1 MIILDCETYKNYFLV
16 SMLDTDS
23 GKIRDFELFDGQDF
37 DSKTVSAILKKHTTL
52 GFNSSNYDMPLII
65 AALSGHNN
73 ADIKQIS
80 DEIINGGSWVTRG
93 EEGLITFFVETPK
106 WEIHQRRKMIKEYYH
121 FDHIDI
127 MPLPIGQASLKIYGG
142 RLHAPKMQELPI
154 EPNALITPEQREV
167 LRHYCHNDLQVTR
180 ILYDELRPQIAL
192 REQMS
197 EQYGID
203 LRSNS
208 DAQIAESVIKHELE
222 AKDIDCTRPTVKIG
236 TKYKY
241 TTPKHITF
249 KSQLFNDLVTMIE
262 RVDFV
267 VGANGQIA
275 LPDELLKKIS
285 YDGAEYQLGIGGIH
299 SCESSQAIIAKDDEL
314 LFDVDVASYY
324 PYLIIDGQYYPK
336 HLTPEFLTVYESIV
350 NRRIEAKRK
359 KDTVTAD
366 SLKITVNGSFGKFGS
381 KYSFLY
387 SPDLLINTTLTGQLT
402 LLMLIE
408 RITLAGGSV
417 KSANTDGI
425 VILCKRDNV
434 QAIRDTVSLFELN
447 TIFTMEYTEYRALY
461 SINVNNYLAVKPD
474 GKVKGKGQFA
484 IGGLAKN
491 PTNTISV
498 KAAIAYLTKKTPI
511 KDTILH
517 CQDIRDFITL
527 RTVQGGAIKD
537 GVLLGKAIRWY
548 HSTSEQGAIHYA
560 KNNNKVPKSD
570 GAKPVMDYPDTL
582 PTDIDYQFYIQEAK
596 NIIKSTGV
604 SL

>member
-1 MIILDCETYKNYFLV
+1 MVVLDCETYANYFLL

-23 GKIRDFELFDGQDF
+23 GKIKDFELFDGQDF
-37 DSKTVSAILKKHTTL
+37 DAKTVTAILKKHTTL
-52 GFNSSNYDMPLII
+52 GFNSSNYDLAVIV
-65 AALSGHNN
+65 AALRGDTN
-73 ADIKQIS
+73 AQIKQLS
-80 DEIINGGSWVTRG
+80 DDIINA
-93 EEGLITFFVETPK
+93 PK
-106 WEIHQRRKMIKEYYH
+106 VWPVLKKHKINIPAS

-127 MPLPIGQASLKIYGG
+127 MPIPIGQASLKIYGG
-142 RLHAPKMQELPI
+142 RLHAPKMQDLPI
-154 EPNALITPEQREV
+154 EPNALIFPEQRET
-167 LRHYCHNDLQVTR
+167 LRLYCHNDLQVTR
-180 ILYDELRPQIAL
+180 ILYEELKPQIAL

-197 EQYGID
+197 KQYSID

-208 DAQIAESVIKHELE
+208 DAQIAENVIKHELE
-222 AKDIDCTRPTVKIG
+222 AKNIDCTRPTVKIG
-236 TKYKY
+236 TTYKY

-249 KSQLFNDLVTMIE
+249 KSPLFNDLVAMIE
-262 RVDFV
+262 RTDFV
-267 VGANGQIA
+267 VNDNGQVA
-275 LPDELLKKIS
+275 LPDELLTKIS
-285 YDGAEYQLGIGGIH
+285 FDGAGYQLGIGGIH
-299 SCESSQAIIAKDDEL
+299 SCESSQAVIAQDDEC
-314 LFDVDVASYY
+314 LFDIDVASYY

-336 HLTPEFLTVYESIV
+336 HLTREFLTVYESIV
-350 NRRIEAKRK
+350 NRRIEAKRN

-387 SPDLLINTTLTGQLT
+387 SPDLLINTTITGQLT

-408 RITLAGGSV
+408 MITAAGGSV

-425 VILCKRDNV
+425 VILCKRHNV

-447 TIFTMEYTEYRALY
+447 TIFSMEYTEYRALY

-498 KAAIAYLTKKTPI
+498 KAAIAYLTKQTPI

-517 CQDIRDFITL
+517 CQDIRQFITL
-527 RTVQGGAIKD
+527 RTVQGGATKD
-537 GVLLGKAIRWY
+537 GVNIGKSIRWY
-548 HSTSEQGAIHYA
+548 HSTSTHSAIHYA

-570 GAKPVMDYPDTL
+570 GAMPLLNYPDSL
-582 PTDIDYQFYIQEAK
+582 PPDIDYQFYIQEAK
-596 NIIKSTGV
+596 NIIRSAGV
-604 SL
+604 HHA

>member
-1 MIILDCETYKNYFLV
+1 MIILDCETYANYFLV
-16 SMLDTDS
+16 SMLDTTTN
-23 GKIRDFELFDGQDF
+23 KTIDFELYDNHPI
-37 DSKTVSAILKKHTTL
+37 DSKKLAAILRQHTTIGFNSLNYDLPVIVAALRGDTNAQIKQLSDDIINAPKLWPVLKKH
-52 GFNSSNYDMPLII
+52 
-65 AALSGHNN
+65 
-73 ADIKQIS
+73 K
-80 DEIINGGSWVTRG
+80 INIPAS
-93 EEGLITFFVETPK
+93 
-106 WEIHQRRKMIKEYYH
+106 

-142 RLHAPKMQELPI
+142 RLHAPKLQDLPI
-154 EPNALITPEQREV
+154 EPSALITPEQRAI
-167 LRHYCHNDLQVTR
+167 LREYCHNDLHTTR
-180 ILYDELRPQIAL
+180 ILYDVIRPQIEL
-192 REQMS
+192 REQMGA
-197 EQYGID
+197 QYDLD
-203 LRSNS
+203 LRSKS

-249 KSQLFNDLVTMIE
+249 KSQLFNDLVAMIE

-267 VGANGQIA
+267 VGTNGQIA

-299 SCESSQAIIAKDDEL
+299 SCESSQAIIAKDDEC
-314 LFDVDVASYY
+314 LFDIDVASYY

-336 HLTPEFLTVYESIV
+336 HLTREFLTVYESIV

-387 SPDLLINTTLTGQLT
+387 SPDLLINTTITGQLT

-408 RITLAGGSV
+408 MITLSGGKV

-434 QAIRDTVSLFELN
+434 QAIRDTVSLFELT

-474 GKVKGKGQFA
+474 GSTKGKGQFA
-484 IGGLAKN
+484 GNSLAKN
-491 PTNTISV
+491 PTNSICV
-498 KAAIAYLTKKTPI
+498 QAAIDYLTKQTPI
-511 KDTILH
+511 KDTILN
-517 CQDIRDFITL
+517 CQDIRQFVTL
-527 RTVQGGAIKD
+527 RTVQGGATKD
-537 GVLLGKAIRWY
+537 NQPIGKSVRWY
-548 HSTSEQGAIHYA
+548 HSTSTNSAIHYA

-570 GAKPVMDYPDTL
+570 GAMPVLNYPDKL

>member
-1 MIILDCETYKNYFLV
+1 MIILDCETYANYFLL

-23 GKIRDFELFDGQDF
+23 GHIKDFELFDGQDF
-37 DSKTVSAILKKHTTL
+37 DSKTVTAILKKHTTL
-52 GFNSSNYDMPLII
+52 GFNSSNYDLPVIV
-65 AALSGHNN
+65 AALRGDTNSQ
-73 ADIKQIS
+73 IKQLS
-80 DEIINGGSWVTRG
+80 DDIINAPQLWPILKKHKINIPSS
-93 EEGLITFFVETPK
+93 
-106 WEIHQRRKMIKEYYH
+106 

-324 PYLIIDGQYYPK
+324 PYLIIDGKYYPK

-434 QAIRDTVSLFELN
+434 QAIRDTVSLFELD
-447 TIFTMEYTEYRALY
+447 TIFNMEYTEYRALY
-461 SINVNNYLAVKPD
+461 SINVNNYLAVKPN
-474 GKVKGKGQFA
+474 GTTKGKGQFA

-570 GAKPVMDYPDTL
+570 GAKPVMNYPESL
-582 PTDIDYQFYIQEAK
+582 PDDIDYQFYINEAK
-596 NIIKSTGV
+596 NIIKSCGV
-604 SL
+604 IYA

>member
-16 SMLDTDS
+16 SMLDTTTD
-23 GKIRDFELFDGQDF
+23 KTIDFELYDNHPI
-37 DSKTVSAILKKHTTL
+37 DSKKLAAILRQHTTI
-52 GFNSSNYDMPLII
+52 GFNSSNYDLPVIV
-65 AALSGHNN
+65 AALRGDTN
-73 ADIKQIS
+73 AQIKQLS
-80 DEIINGGSWVTRG
+80 DDIINA
-93 EEGLITFFVETPK
+93 PK
-106 WEIHQRRKMIKEYYH
+106 VWPVLKKHKINIPQG

-154 EPNALITPEQREV
+154 EPNATITPEQREV

-180 ILYDELRPQIAL
+180 ILYEELKPQIAL

-197 EQYGID
+197 KQYSID

-208 DAQIAESVIKHELE
+208 DAQIAENVIKHELE
-222 AKDIDCTRPTVKIG
+222 AKNIDCTRPTVKIG

-249 KSQLFNDLVTMIE
+249 KSQLFNDLVAIIE

-275 LPDELLKKIS
+275 LPEELLKKIS
-285 YDGAEYQLGIGGIH
+285 YDGGEYQLGIGGIH
-299 SCESSQAIIAKDDEL
+299 SCESSQAMIAQDDEC
-314 LFDVDVASYY
+314 LFDIDVASYY

-336 HLTPEFLTVYESIV
+336 HLTREFLTVYESIV

-387 SPDLLINTTLTGQLT
+387 SPDLLINTTITGQLT

-408 RITLAGGSV
+408 MITLSGGSV

-425 VILCKRDNV
+425 VILCKRHNV
-434 QAIRDTVSLFELN
+434 QVIRDTVSLFELT
-447 TIFTMEYTEYRALY
+447 TIFTMECTEYRALY

-474 GKVKGKGQFA
+474 GTIKGKGQFA

-498 KAAIAYLTKKTPI
+498 KAAIAYLTQQTPI
-511 KDTILH
+511 KDTILQ
-517 CQDIRDFITL
+517 CQDIRDFVTL
-527 RTVQGGAIKD
+527 RTVKGGAVKD
-537 GVLLGKAIRWY
+537 GQAIGKSIRWY
-548 HSTSEQGAIHYA
+548 HSTSTMTAIHYA
-560 KNNNKVPKSD
+560 SNNNKVPKSD
-570 GAKPVMDYPDTL
+570 GAKPIMDYPDKL

>member
-1 MIILDCETYKNYFLV
+1 MIILDCETYANYFLV
-16 SMLDTDS
+16 SMLDTNTN
-23 GKIRDFELFDGQDF
+23 KIIDFELYDNHPI
-37 DSKTVSAILKKHTTL
+37 DSKKLAAIMRQNTTL
-52 GFNSSNYDMPLII
+52 GFNSSNYDLPVIVAALRGDTNEQIKQLSDDII
-65 AALSGHNN
+65 AGGFYSTKFAH
-73 ADIKQIS
+73 QIQK
-80 DEIINGGSWVTRG
+80 V
-93 EEGLITFFVETPK
+93 FFKSQTWQILKHHKLVIPK
-106 WEIHQRRKMIKEYYH
+106 S

-127 MPLPIGQASLKIYGG
+127 MQLPIGQASLKIYGG

-154 EPNALITPEQREV
+154 EPSATITPEQRAI
-167 LRHYCHNDLQVTR
+167 LREYCHNDLQVTR

-249 KSQLFNDLVTMIE
+249 KSQLFNDLVAMIE

-324 PYLIIDGQYYPK
+324 PYLIIDGKYYPK

-387 SPDLLINTTLTGQLT
+387 SPDLLINTTITGQLT

-408 RITLAGGSV
+408 MITLAGGKV

-447 TIFTMEYTEYRALY
+447 TIFSMEYTEYRALY

-498 KAAIAYLTKKTPI
+498 KAAIAYLTKQTPI
-511 KDTILH
+511 KDTILQ
-517 CQDIRDFITL
+517 CQDIRDFVTL

-537 GVLLGKAIRWY
+537 NLPIGKSIRWY
-548 HSTSEQGAIHYA
+548 HSTSTMTAIHYA
-560 KNNNKVPKSD
+560 SNNNKVPKSD
-570 GAKPVMDYPDTL
+570 GAKPVMNYPDKL

>member
-1 MIILDCETYKNYFLV
+1 MRLFYNLTGHSHMIILDCETYANYFLV
-16 SMLDTDS
+16 SMLDTAT
-23 GKIRDFELFDGQDF
+23 KKTIDFELYDNHQI
-37 DSKTVSAILKKHTTL
+37 DSKKLAAIMRQHTTL
-52 GFNSSNYDMPLII
+52 GFNSSNYDLPVIV
-65 AALSGHNN
+65 AALRGDTN
-73 ADIKQIS
+73 AQIKQLS
-80 DEIINGGSWVTRG
+80 DDIINAPQLWPILKKHKINIPSS
-93 EEGLITFFVETPK
+93 
-106 WEIHQRRKMIKEYYH
+106 

-127 MPLPIGQASLKIYGG
+127 MPIPIGQASLKIYGG
-142 RLHAPKMQELPI
+142 RLHAPKLQDLPI
-154 EPNALITPEQREV
+154 EPNALINASQRAV
-167 LRHYCHNDLQVTR
+167 LREYCHNDLHTTR
-180 ILYDELRPQIAL
+180 ILYDVIRPQIEL
-192 REQMS
+192 REQMGK
-197 EQYGID
+197 QYGID
-203 LRSNS
+203 LRSKS
-208 DAQIAESVIKHELE
+208 DAQIAENIIKHELE
-222 AKDIDCTRPTVKIG
+222 AKNIDCTRPTMKIS
-236 TKYKY
+236 TTYKYKK
-241 TTPKHITF
+241 PSHITF
-249 KSQLFNDLVTMIE
+249 ANQVFNDLVMMIE
-262 RVDFV
+262 SVQFTLND
-267 VGANGQIA
+267 NGQIS
-275 LPDELLKKIS
+275 LPPELLNKIS
-285 YDGAEYQLGIGGIH
+285 FNGAEYQLGIGGIH

-324 PYLIIDGQYYPK
+324 PYLIIDGKYYPK

-408 RITLAGGSV
+408 RITLAGGTV

-425 VILCKRDNV
+425 VILCKKDNV
-434 QAIRDTVSLFELN
+434 QSIKDAVTMFELD
-447 TIFTMEYTEYRALY
+447 TIFNMEYTEYRALY
-461 SINVNNYLAVKPD
+461 SINVNNYLAVKPN
-474 GKVKGKGQFA
+474 GTTKGKGQFA

-570 GAKPVMDYPDTL
+570 GAKPVMNYPDSL
-582 PTDIDYQFYIQEAK
+582 PDDIDYQFYINEAK
-596 NIIKSTGV
+596 NIIKSCGV
-604 SL
+604 IYA

>member
-16 SMLDTDS
+16 SMLDTTTE
-23 GKIRDFELFDGQDF
+23 KIIDFELYDNHPI
-37 DSKTVSAILKKHTTL
+37 DSKKLAAILRQHTTL
-52 GFNSSNYDMPLII
+52 GFNSSNYDLPVIV
-65 AALSGHNN
+65 AALRGDTN
-73 ADIKQIS
+73 AQIKQLS
-80 DEIINGGSWVTRG
+80 DDIINAAQLWQV
-93 EEGLITFFVETPK
+93 LKKHKITIPSS
-106 WEIHQRRKMIKEYYH
+106 

-127 MPLPIGQASLKIYGG
+127 MPIPIGQASLKIYGG
-142 RLHAPKMQELPI
+142 RLHAPKLQDLPI
-154 EPNALITPEQREV
+154 EPNSLINASQRAV
-167 LRHYCHNDLQVTR
+167 LREYCHNDLHTTR
-180 ILYDELRPQIAL
+180 ILYDVIRPQIEL
-192 REQMS
+192 REQMGK
-197 EQYGID
+197 QYGGID
-203 LRSNS
+203 LRSKS

-222 AKDIDCTRPTVKIG
+222 AKNIDCTRPTMKIS
-236 TKYKY
+236 TTYKYKK
-241 TTPKHITF
+241 PSHITF
-249 KSQLFNDLVTMIE
+249 ANQVFNDLVMMIE
-262 RVDFV
+262 SVQFTLND
-267 VGANGQIA
+267 NGQIS
-275 LPDELLKKIS
+275 LPPELLNKITFNS
-285 YDGAEYQLGIGGIH
+285 AEYQLGIGGIH
-299 SCESSQAIIAKDDEL
+299 SCESSQAVIAKDDEL

-324 PYLIIDGQYYPK
+324 PYLIIDGKYYPK

-408 RITLAGGSV
+408 RITLAGGTV

-425 VILCKRDNV
+425 VILCKKDNV
-434 QAIRDTVSLFELN
+434 QSIKDAVTMFELD
-447 TIFTMEYTEYRALY
+447 TIFNMEYTEYRALY
-461 SINVNNYLAVKPD
+461 SINVNNYLAVKPN
-474 GKVKGKGQFA
+474 GTTKGKGQFA

-498 KAAIAYLTKKTPI
+498 KAAIAYLTKQTPI

-570 GAKPVMDYPDTL
+570 GAKPVMNYPDSL
-582 PTDIDYQFYIQEAK
+582 PDDIDYQFYINEAK
-596 NIIKSTGV
+596 NIIKSCGV
-604 SL
+604 IYA

>member
-1 MIILDCETYKNYFLV
+1 
-16 SMLDTDS
+16 
-23 GKIRDFELFDGQDF
+23 
-37 DSKTVSAILKKHTTL
+37 
-52 GFNSSNYDMPLII
+52 
-65 AALSGHNN
+65 
-73 ADIKQIS
+73 
-80 DEIINGGSWVTRG
+80 
-93 EEGLITFFVETPK
+93 
-106 WEIHQRRKMIKEYYH
+106 MIKEYYH

-154 EPNALITPEQREV
+154 EPNALINASQRAV
-167 LRHYCHNDLQVTR
+167 LREYCHNDLEVTR
-180 ILYDELRPQIAL
+180 LLYEALKPQIELREKMGA
-192 REQMS
+192 
-197 EQYGID
+197 QYGID

-324 PYLIIDGQYYPK
+324 PYLIIDGKYYPK

-434 QAIRDTVSLFELN
+434 QAIRDTVSLFELD
-447 TIFTMEYTEYRALY
+447 TIFNMEYTEYRALY
-461 SINVNNYLAVKPD
+461 SINVNNYLAVKPN
-474 GKVKGKGQFA
+474 GTTKGKGQFA

>member
-1 MIILDCETYKNYFLV
+1 MIILDCETYTNYFLL

-23 GKIRDFELFDGQDF
+23 GKIKDFELYDNHPI
-37 DSKTVSAILKKHTTL
+37 DSKKLAAIMRQHTTL
-52 GFNSSNYDMPLII
+52 GFNSSNYDLPVIVAVLRGDTN
-65 AALSGHNN
+65 SQ
-73 ADIKQIS
+73 IKQLS
-80 DEIINGGSWVTRG
+80 DDIINAPQLWPILKKHKINIPSS
-93 EEGLITFFVETPK
+93 
-106 WEIHQRRKMIKEYYH
+106 

-154 EPNALITPEQREV
+154 EPNATITPEQREV

-222 AKDIDCTRPTVKIG
+222 AKNIDCTRPTVKIG

-241 TTPKHITF
+241 TTPKNITF

-275 LPDELLKKIS
+275 LPEELLKKIS

-299 SCESSQAIIAKDDEL
+299 SCESSQAVIAQDDEC
-314 LFDVDVASYY
+314 LFDIDVASYY

-336 HLTPEFLTVYESIV
+336 HLTREFLTVYESIV

-387 SPDLLINTTLTGQLT
+387 SPDLLINTTITGQLT

-408 RITLAGGSV
+408 MITLSGGSV

-425 VILCKRDNV
+425 VILCKRHNV
-434 QAIRDTVSLFELN
+434 QQIRDTVSLFELT
-447 TIFTMEYTEYRALY
+447 TIFNMEYTEYRALY

-498 KAAIAYLTKKTPI
+498 KAAIAYLTQQTPI
-511 KDTILH
+511 HDTILQ
-517 CQDIRDFITL
+517 CQDIRDFVTL
-527 RTVQGGAIKD
+527 RTVKGGAVKD
-537 GVLLGKAIRWY
+537 GQAIGKSIRWY
-548 HSTSEQGAIHYA
+548 HSTSTMTAIHYA
-560 KNNNKVPKSD
+560 SNNNKVPKSD
-570 GAKPVMDYPDTL
+570 GAKPIMDYPDKL

>member
-16 SMLDTDS
+16 SMLDTNTN
-23 GKIRDFELFDGQDF
+23 KIIDFELYDNHPI
-37 DSKTVSAILKKHTTL
+37 DSKKLAAIMRQHTTL
-52 GFNSSNYDMPLII
+52 GFNSSNYDLPVIV
-65 AALSGHNN
+65 AALRGDTN
-73 ADIKQIS
+73 AQIKQLS
-80 DEIINGGSWVTRG
+80 DDIINAPQLWPILKKHKINIPSS
-93 EEGLITFFVETPK
+93 
-106 WEIHQRRKMIKEYYH
+106 

-127 MPLPIGQASLKIYGG
+127 MPIPIGQASLKIYGG
-142 RLHAPKMQELPI
+142 RLHAPKLQDLPI
-154 EPNALITPEQREV
+154 EPNALINASQRAV
-167 LRHYCHNDLQVTR
+167 LREYCHNDLHTTR
-180 ILYDELRPQIAL
+180 ILYDVIRPQIGL
-192 REQMS
+192 REQMGK
-197 EQYGID
+197 QYGGID
-203 LRSNS
+203 LRSKS

-222 AKDIDCTRPTVKIG
+222 AKNIDCTRPTVKIS
-236 TKYKY
+236 TTYKYKK
-241 TTPKHITF
+241 PSHITF
-249 KSQLFNDLVTMIE
+249 ANQVFNDLVMMIE
-262 RVDFV
+262 SVQFTLND
-267 VGANGQIA
+267 NGQIS
-275 LPDELLKKIS
+275 LPPELLNKIS
-285 YDGAEYQLGIGGIH
+285 FNGAEYQLGIGGIH

-336 HLTPEFLTVYESIV
+336 HLTREFLTVYESIV

-387 SPDLLINTTLTGQLT
+387 SPDLLINTTITGQLT

-408 RITLAGGSV
+408 MITNAGGNV

-434 QAIRDTVSLFELN
+434 QAIRGTVSLFELN

-498 KAAIAYLTKKTPI
+498 KAAIAYLTQQTPVQN
-511 KDTILH
+511 TILH
-517 CQDIRDFITL
+517 CQDIRDFVNL

-537 GVLLGKAIRWY
+537 NQPIGKSIRWY
-548 HSTSEQGAIHYA
+548 HSTSTMTAIHYA

-596 NIIKSTGV
+596 NIIKSCGV
-604 SL
+604 NHA

>member
-16 SMLDTDS
+16 SMLDTAT
-23 GKIRDFELFDGQDF
+23 KKTIDFELYDNHPI
-37 DSKTVSAILKKHTTL
+37 DSKKLAAIMRQHTTL
-52 GFNSSNYDMPLII
+52 GFNSSNYDLPVIV
-65 AALSGHNN
+65 AALRGDTN
-73 ADIKQIS
+73 AQIKQLS
-80 DEIINGGSWVTRG
+80 DDIINAPQLWPILKKHKINIPAS
-93 EEGLITFFVETPK
+93 
-106 WEIHQRRKMIKEYYH
+106 

-127 MPLPIGQASLKIYGG
+127 MPIPIGQASLKIYGG

-154 EPNALITPEQREV
+154 EPNATITPEQREV

-249 KSQLFNDLVTMIE
+249 KSQLFNDLVAMIE

-299 SCESSQAIIAKDDEL
+299 SCESSQAVIAQDDEC
-314 LFDVDVASYY
+314 LFDIDVASYY

-336 HLTPEFLTVYESIV
+336 HLTREFLTVYESIV
-350 NRRIEAKRK
+350 NRRIEAKRN

-387 SPDLLINTTLTGQLT
+387 SPDLLINTTITGQLT

-408 RITLAGGSV
+408 MITLSGGSV

-425 VILCKRDNV
+425 VILCKHHNV

-447 TIFTMEYTEYRALY
+447 TIFNMEYTEYRALY
-461 SINVNNYLAVKPD
+461 SINVNNYLAVKPN
-474 GKVKGKGQFA
+474 GTTKGKGQFA

-517 CQDIRDFITL
+517 CQDIRDFVTL
-527 RTVQGGAIKD
+527 RTVKGGAVKD
-537 GVLLGKAIRWY
+537 DQAIGKSIRWY
-548 HSTSEQGAIHYA
+548 HSTSTMTAIHYQT
-560 KNNNKVPKSD
+560 NNNKVPKSD

>member
-16 SMLDTDS
+16 SMLDTNTN
-23 GKIRDFELFDGQDF
+23 KIIDFELYDNHPI
-37 DSKTVSAILKKHTTL
+37 DSKKLAAIMRQNTTL
-52 GFNSSNYDMPLII
+52 GFNSLSYDLPVIV
-65 AALSGHNN
+65 AALRGDTN
-73 ADIKQIS
+73 AQIKQLS
-80 DEIINGGSWVTRG
+80 DDIINAPQVWPILKKHKINIPSS
-93 EEGLITFFVETPK
+93 
-106 WEIHQRRKMIKEYYH
+106 

-387 SPDLLINTTLTGQLT
+387 SPDLLINTTITGQLT

-408 RITLAGGSV
+408 MITAAGGRV

-425 VILCKRDNV
+425 VILCKRHNV

-447 TIFTMEYTEYRALY
+447 TIFNMEYTEYRALY
-461 SINVNNYLAVKPD
+461 SINVNNYLAVKPN
-474 GKVKGKGQFA
+474 GTTKGKGQFA

-498 KAAIAYLTKKTPI
+498 KAAIAYLTKQTPI

>member
-1 MIILDCETYKNYFLV
+1 MIILDCETYKNYFLL
-16 SMLDTDS
+16 SMIDTIS
-23 GKIRDFELFDGQDF
+23 GKIRDFELYEGHSFDA
-37 DSKTVSAILKKHTTL
+37 KTVQTILRNHTTL
-52 GFNSSNYDMPLII
+52 GFNSLNYDLPVIV
-65 AALSGHNN
+65 AALRGDTN
-73 ADIKQIS
+73 AQIKQLS
-80 DEIINGGSWVTRG
+80 DDIINSEQVWPV
-93 EEGLITFFVETPK
+93 LKKHKITML
-106 WEIHQRRKMIKEYYH
+106 QA

-154 EPNALITPEQREV
+154 EPSALIAPEQREV

-299 SCESSQAIIAKDDEL
+299 SCESYQAVIAQDDEC
-314 LFDVDVASYY
+314 LFDIDVASYY
-324 PYLIIDGQYYPK
+324 PYLVIDGQYYPK
-336 HLTPEFLTVYESIV
+336 HLTREFLTVYESIV

-387 SPDLLINTTLTGQLT
+387 SPDLLINTTITGQLT

-408 RITLAGGSV
+408 MITLSGGSV

-434 QAIRDTVSLFELN
+434 QQIRDTVSLFELT
-447 TIFTMEYTEYRALY
+447 TIFNMEYTEYRALY

-498 KAAIAYLTKKTPI
+498 KAAIAYLTQQTPI
-511 KDTILH
+511 HDTILQ
-517 CQDIRDFITL
+517 CQDIRDFVTL
-527 RTVQGGAIKD
+527 RTVKGGAVKD
-537 GVLLGKAIRWY
+537 GQAIGKSIRWY
-548 HSTSEQGAIHYA
+548 HSTSTMTAIHYA
-560 KNNNKVPKSD
+560 SNNNKVPKSD
-570 GAKPVMDYPDTL
+570 GAKPVMNYPDNL
-582 PTDIDYQFYIQEAK
+582 PTDVDYQFYIQEAK

>member
-1 MIILDCETYKNYFLV
+1 MIILDCETYTNYFLL

-23 GKIRDFELFDGQDF
+23 GKIKDFELFDGQDF
-37 DSKTVSAILKKHTTL
+37 DSKTVTAILKKHTTL
-52 GFNSSNYDMPLII
+52 GFNSSNYDLPVIV
-65 AALSGHNN
+65 AALRGDTN
-73 ADIKQIS
+73 AQIKQLS
-80 DEIINGGSWVTRG
+80 DDIINS
-93 EEGLITFFVETPK
+93 PK
-106 WEIHQRRKMIKEYYH
+106 LWPVLKKHKINILTS

-154 EPNALITPEQREV
+154 EPNATITPEQREV

-180 ILYDELRPQIAL
+180 ILYEELKPQIAL

-197 EQYGID
+197 KQYGID

-208 DAQIAESVIKHELE
+208 DAQIAENVIKHELE
-222 AKDIDCTRPTVKIG
+222 AKNIDCTRPTVKIG

-249 KSQLFNDLVTMIE
+249 KSPLFNDLVAMIE
-262 RVDFV
+262 RTDFV
-267 VGANGQIA
+267 VNDNGQVA
-275 LPDELLKKIS
+275 LPDELLTKIS
-285 YDGAEYQLGIGGIH
+285 FDGAEYQLGIGGIH
-299 SCESSQAIIAKDDEL
+299 SCESSQAVIAQDDEL

-324 PYLIIDGQYYPK
+324 PYLIIDGKYYPK

-425 VILCKRDNV
+425 VILCKRHNV

-498 KAAIAYLTKKTPI
+498 KAAIAYLTKQTPI

>member
-23 GKIRDFELFDGQDF
+23 GKIRDFELYDNHPI
-37 DSKTVSAILKKHTTL
+37 DSKKLAAILRQHTTL
-52 GFNSSNYDMPLII
+52 GFNSSNYDLPVIV
-65 AALSGHNN
+65 AALRGDTNSQ
-73 ADIKQIS
+73 IKQLS
-80 DEIINGGSWVTRG
+80 DDIINAPQLWPILKKHKINIPAS
-93 EEGLITFFVETPK
+93 
-106 WEIHQRRKMIKEYYH
+106 

-127 MPLPIGQASLKIYGG
+127 MPIPIGQASLKIYGG
-142 RLHAPKMQELPI
+142 RLHAPKLQDLPI
-154 EPNALITPEQREV
+154 EPNALINASQRAV
-167 LRHYCHNDLQVTR
+167 LREYCHNDLHTTR
-180 ILYDELRPQIAL
+180 ILYDVIRPQIEL
-192 REQMS
+192 REQMGK
-197 EQYGID
+197 QYGGID
-203 LRSNS
+203 LRSKS

-222 AKDIDCTRPTVKIG
+222 AKNIDCTRPTVKIS
-236 TKYKY
+236 TTYKYKK
-241 TTPKHITF
+241 PSHITF
-249 KSQLFNDLVTMIE
+249 ANQVFNDLVMMIE
-262 RVDFV
+262 SVQFTLND
-267 VGANGQIA
+267 NGQIS
-275 LPDELLKKIS
+275 LPPELLNKIS
-285 YDGAEYQLGIGGIH
+285 FNGAEYQLGIGGIH

-324 PYLIIDGQYYPK
+324 PYLIIDGKYYPK

-408 RITLAGGSV
+408 RITLAGGTV

-425 VILCKRDNV
+425 VILCKKDNV
-434 QAIRDTVSLFELN
+434 QSIKDAVTMFELD
-447 TIFTMEYTEYRALY
+447 TIFNMEYTEYRALY
-461 SINVNNYLAVKPD
+461 SINVNNYLAVKPN
-474 GKVKGKGQFA
+474 GTTKGKGQFA

-570 GAKPVMDYPDTL
+570 GAKPVMNYPDSL
-582 PTDIDYQFYIQEAK
+582 PDDIDYQFYINEAK
-596 NIIKSTGV
+596 NIIKSCGV
-604 SL
+604 IYA

>member
-1 MIILDCETYKNYFLV
+1 MRLFLSLKRDTPMIILDCETYTNYFLL

-23 GKIRDFELFDGQDF
+23 GKIKDFELYDGQPF
-37 DSKTVSAILKKHTTL
+37 DAKTVQTILRNHTTL
-52 GFNSSNYDMPLII
+52 GFNSLNYDLPVIV
-65 AALSGHNN
+65 AALRGDTN
-73 ADIKQIS
+73 AQIKQLS
-80 DEIINGGSWVTRG
+80 DDIINCEQVWPV
-93 EEGLITFFVETPK
+93 LKKHKITML
-106 WEIHQRRKMIKEYYH
+106 QA

-127 MPLPIGQASLKIYGG
+127 MPIPIGQASLKIYGG
-142 RLHAPKMQELPI
+142 RLHAPKMQDLPI
-154 EPNALITPEQREV
+154 EPSAIITPEQRKT
-167 LRHYCHNDLQVTR
+167 LRLYCHNDLQVTR
-180 ILYDELRPQIAL
+180 ILYEELKPQIAL

-197 EQYGID
+197 KQYGID

-208 DAQIAESVIKHELE
+208 DAQIAENVIKHELE
-222 AKDIDCTRPTVKIG
+222 AKNIDCTRPTVKIG

-249 KSQLFNDLVTMIE
+249 KNPLFNDLVAMIE
-262 RVDFV
+262 RTDFV
-267 VGANGQIA
+267 VNDNGQVA
-275 LPDELLKKIS
+275 LPDELLTKIS
-285 YDGAEYQLGIGGIH
+285 FDGAEYQLGIGGIH
-299 SCESSQAIIAKDDEL
+299 SCESAQTVIAQDDEC
-314 LFDVDVASYY
+314 LFDIDVASYY

-336 HLTPEFLTVYESIV
+336 HLTREFLTVYESIV

-359 KDTVTAD
+359 KDHVTAD

-387 SPDLLINTTLTGQLT
+387 SPDLLINTTITGQLT

-408 RITLAGGSV
+408 MITIAGGKV

-425 VILCKRDNV
+425 VVLCKRDNV

-498 KAAIAYLTKKTPI
+498 KAAIAYLTKQTPI
-511 KDTILH
+511 KDTILQ
-517 CQDIRDFITL
+517 CQDIRDFVTL
-527 RTVQGGAIKD
+527 RTVKGGAVKD
-537 GVLLGKAIRWY
+537 GQAIGKSIRWY
-548 HSTSEQGAIHYA
+548 HSTSTMTAIHYQT
-560 KNNNKVPKSD
+560 NNNKVPKSD

-596 NIIKSTGV
+596 NIIKSCGV
-604 SL
+604 NHA

>member
-1 MIILDCETYKNYFLV
+1 MIILDCETYTNYFLL

-23 GKIRDFELFDGQDF
+23 GKIKDFELFDGQDF
-37 DSKTVSAILKKHTTL
+37 DSKTVAAILRKHTTL
-52 GFNSSNYDMPLII
+52 GFNSSNYDMPVIV
-65 AALSGHNN
+65 AALRGDTN
-73 ADIKQIS
+73 AQIKQLS
-80 DEIINGGSWVTRG
+80 DDIINA
-93 EEGLITFFVETPK
+93 PK
-106 WEIHQRRKMIKEYYH
+106 IWPVLKKHKINISPS

-127 MPLPIGQASLKIYGG
+127 MPIPIGQASLKIYGG
-142 RLHAPKMQELPI
+142 RLHAPKMQDLPI
-154 EPNALITPEQREV
+154 EPSALITPFHRKT
-167 LRHYCHNDLQVTR
+167 LRLYCHNDLEVTR
-180 ILYDELRPQIAL
+180 ILYEELKPQIAL

-197 EQYGID
+197 KQYGID

-208 DAQIAESVIKHELE
+208 DAQIAENVIKHELE
-222 AKDIDCTRPTVKIG
+222 AKNIDCTRPTVKIG

-249 KSQLFNDLVTMIE
+249 KSPLFNDLVAMIE
-262 RVDFV
+262 RTDFV
-267 VGANGQIA
+267 VNDNGQVA
-275 LPDELLKKIS
+275 LPDELLTKIS
-285 YDGAEYQLGIGGIH
+285 FDGAEYQLGIGGIH
-299 SCESSQAIIAKDDEL
+299 SCESSQAVIAQDDEC
-314 LFDVDVASYY
+314 LFDIDVTSYY

-336 HLTPEFLTVYESIV
+336 HLTREFLTVYESIV
-350 NRRIEAKRK
+350 NRRIEAKRN

-387 SPDLLINTTLTGQLT
+387 SPDLLINTTITGQLT

-408 RITLAGGSV
+408 MITTAGGKV

-425 VILCKRDNV
+425 VILCKRHNV

-447 TIFTMEYTEYRALY
+447 TIFSMEYTEYRALY

-498 KAAIAYLTKKTPI
+498 KAAIAYLTKQTPI
-511 KDTILH
+511 KDTILQ
-517 CQDIRDFITL
+517 CQDIRDFVSL

-537 GVLLGKAIRWY
+537 NQLIGKSIRWY
-548 HSTSEQGAIHYA
+548 HSTSTMTAIHYA

-570 GAKPVMDYPDTL
+570 GAKPVMDYPDNL
-582 PTDIDYQFYIQEAK
+582 PSDIDYQFYIQEAK
-596 NIIKSTGV
+596 TIIKSTGV
-604 SL
+604 NYA

>member
-16 SMLDTDS
+16 SMLDTTTN
-23 GKIRDFELFDGQDF
+23 KTIDFELYDNHPI
-37 DSKTVSAILKKHTTL
+37 DSKKLAAILRQHTTL
-52 GFNSSNYDMPLII
+52 GFNSSNYDLPVIV
-65 AALSGHNN
+65 AALRGDTNSQ
-73 ADIKQIS
+73 IKQLS
-80 DEIINGGSWVTRG
+80 DDIINAPQLWPILKKHKINIPSS
-93 EEGLITFFVETPK
+93 
-106 WEIHQRRKMIKEYYH
+106 

-127 MPLPIGQASLKIYGG
+127 MPIPIGQASLKIYGG
-142 RLHAPKMQELPI
+142 RLHAPKLQDLPI
-154 EPNALITPEQREV
+154 EPNALINASQRAV
-167 LRHYCHNDLQVTR
+167 LREYCHNDLHTTR
-180 ILYDELRPQIAL
+180 ILYDVIRPQIEL
-192 REQMS
+192 REQMGK
-197 EQYGID
+197 QYGGID
-203 LRSNS
+203 LRSKS

-222 AKDIDCTRPTVKIG
+222 AKNIDCTRPTVKIS
-236 TKYKY
+236 TTYKYKK
-241 TTPKHITF
+241 PSHITF
-249 KSQLFNDLVTMIE
+249 ANQVFNDLVMMIE
-262 RVDFV
+262 SVQFTLND
-267 VGANGQIA
+267 NGQIS
-275 LPDELLKKIS
+275 LPPELLNKIS
-285 YDGAEYQLGIGGIH
+285 FNGAEYQLGIGGIH

-324 PYLIIDGQYYPK
+324 PYLIIDGKYYPK

-408 RITLAGGSV
+408 RITLAGGTV

-425 VILCKRDNV
+425 VILCKKDNV
-434 QAIRDTVSLFELN
+434 QSIKDAVTMFELD
-447 TIFTMEYTEYRALY
+447 TIFNMEYTEYRALY
-461 SINVNNYLAVKPD
+461 SINVNNYLAVKPN
-474 GKVKGKGQFA
+474 GTTKGKGQFA

-570 GAKPVMDYPDTL
+570 GAKPVMNYPDSL
-582 PTDIDYQFYIQEAK
+582 PDDIDYQFYINEAK
-596 NIIKSTGV
+596 NIIKSCGV
-604 SL
+604 IYA

>member
-1 MIILDCETYKNYFLV
+1 MIILDCETYTNYFLL

-23 GKIRDFELFDGQDF
+23 GHIKDFELFDGQDF
-37 DSKTVSAILKKHTTL
+37 DSKTVTAILKKHTTL
-52 GFNSSNYDMPLII
+52 GFNSSNYDLPVIVAALRGDTNAQIKQLSDDII
-65 AALSGHNN
+65 AGGFYSTKFAH
-73 ADIKQIS
+73 QI
-80 DEIINGGSWVTRG
+80 NTV
-93 EEGLITFFVETPK
+93 FFNSQTWQILKHHKLTIPTS
-106 WEIHQRRKMIKEYYH
+106 

-127 MPLPIGQASLKIYGG
+127 IELPIGQASLKIYGG

-180 ILYDELRPQIAL
+180 ILYEELKPQIAL
-192 REQMS
+192 REQMG
-197 EQYGID
+197 EQYGLD
-203 LRSNS
+203 LRSKS

-222 AKDIDCTRPTVKIG
+222 AKDIDCTRPKVKIG
-236 TKYKY
+236 TIYKY
-241 TTPKHITF
+241 TKPKHITF
-249 KSQLFNDLVTMIE
+249 KSQLFNDLVAVIE
-262 RVDFV
+262 QVDFT
-267 VGANGQIA
+267 VGNNGQIA
-275 LPDELLKKIS
+275 LPDELLKKLS
-285 YDGAEYQLGIGGIH
+285 FDGAEYQLGIGGIH
-299 SCESSQAIIAKDDEL
+299 SCESSQAVIAQDDEC
-314 LFDVDVASYY
+314 LFDIDVASYY

-336 HLTPEFLTVYESIV
+336 HLTREFLTVYESIV

-359 KDTVTAD
+359 KDHVTAD

-387 SPDLLINTTLTGQLT
+387 SPDLLINTTITGQLT

-408 RITLAGGSV
+408 MITISGGNV

-425 VILCKRDNV
+425 VILCKKRDV
-434 QAIRDTVSLFELN
+434 AAIRDTVSLFELN

-498 KAAIAYLTKKTPI
+498 KAAIAYLTQQTPI
-511 KDTILH
+511 HDTILQ
-517 CQDIRDFITL
+517 CQDIRDFVTL
-527 RTVQGGAIKD
+527 RTVKGGAVKD
-537 GVLLGKAIRWY
+537 GQAIGKSIRWY
-548 HSTSEQGAIHYA
+548 HSTSTMTAIHYA
-560 KNNNKVPKSD
+560 SNNNKVPKSD
-570 GAKPVMDYPDTL
+570 GAKPVMDYPDKL

>member
-1 MIILDCETYKNYFLV
+1 MIILDCETYTNYFLL

-23 GKIRDFELFDGQDF
+23 GKIKDFELFDGQDF
-37 DSKTVSAILKKHTTL
+37 DSKTVTAILKKHTTL
-52 GFNSSNYDMPLII
+52 GFNSSNYDLPVIV
-65 AALSGHNN
+65 AALRGDTN
-73 ADIKQIS
+73 AQIKQLS
-80 DEIINGGSWVTRG
+80 DDIINAPQLWPILKKHKINIPAS
-93 EEGLITFFVETPK
+93 
-106 WEIHQRRKMIKEYYH
+106 

-127 MPLPIGQASLKIYGG
+127 MPIPIGQASLKIYGG
-142 RLHAPKMQELPI
+142 RLHAPKLQDLPI
-154 EPNALITPEQREV
+154 EPNALINASQRAV
-167 LRHYCHNDLQVTR
+167 LREYCHNDLHTTR
-180 ILYDELRPQIAL
+180 ILYDVIRPQIEL
-192 REQMS
+192 REQMGK
-197 EQYGID
+197 QYGGID
-203 LRSNS
+203 LRSKS

-222 AKDIDCTRPTVKIG
+222 AKNIDCTRPTVKIS
-236 TKYKY
+236 TTYKYKK
-241 TTPKHITF
+241 PSHITF
-249 KSQLFNDLVTMIE
+249 ANQVFNDLVMMIE
-262 RVDFV
+262 SVQFTLND
-267 VGANGQIA
+267 NGQIS
-275 LPDELLKKIS
+275 LPPELLNKIS
-285 YDGAEYQLGIGGIH
+285 FNGAEYQLGIGGIH

-324 PYLIIDGQYYPK
+324 PYLIIDGKYYPK

-408 RITLAGGSV
+408 RITLAGGTV

-425 VILCKRDNV
+425 VILCKKDNV
-434 QAIRDTVSLFELN
+434 QSIKDAVTMFELD
-447 TIFTMEYTEYRALY
+447 TIFNMEYTEYRALY
-461 SINVNNYLAVKPD
+461 SINVNNYLAVKPN
-474 GKVKGKGQFA
+474 GTTKGKGQFA

-570 GAKPVMDYPDTL
+570 GAKPVMNYPDSL
-582 PTDIDYQFYIQEAK
+582 PDDIDYQFYINEAK
-596 NIIKSTGV
+596 NIIKSCGV
-604 SL
+604 IYA

>member
-1 MIILDCETYKNYFLV
+1 MIILDCETYSNYFLL

-23 GKIRDFELFDGQDF
+23 GHIKDFELFDGKDF
-37 DSKTVSAILKKHTTL
+37 DNKTVTAILKKHTTL
-52 GFNSSNYDMPLII
+52 GFNSSNYDLPVIV
-65 AALSGHNN
+65 AALRGDTN
-73 ADIKQIS
+73 AQIKQLS
-80 DEIINGGSWVTRG
+80 DDIINA
-93 EEGLITFFVETPK
+93 PK
-106 WEIHQRRKMIKEYYH
+106 VWPVLKKHKIVIPSA

-127 MPLPIGQASLKIYGG
+127 INLPIGQASLKIYGG
-142 RLHAPKMQELPI
+142 RLHAPKLQDLPI
-154 EPNALITPEQREV
+154 EPSAIITPEQRAI
-167 LRHYCHNDLQVTR
+167 LREYCHNDLQVTR
-180 ILYDELRPQIAL
+180 ILYEELKPQIAL

-197 EQYGID
+197 KQYGID

-208 DAQIAESVIKHELE
+208 DAQIAENVIKHELE
-222 AKDIDCTRPTVKIG
+222 AKNIDCTRPTVKIG
-236 TKYKY
+236 TTYKY

-249 KSQLFNDLVTMIE
+249 KSPLFNDLVAMIE
-262 RVDFV
+262 RTDFV
-267 VGANGQIA
+267 VNDNGQVA
-275 LPDELLKKIS
+275 LPDELLTKIS
-285 YDGAEYQLGIGGIH
+285 FDGAEYQLGIGGIH
-299 SCESSQAIIAKDDEL
+299 SCESSQAVIAQDDEC
-314 LFDVDVASYY
+314 LFDIDVASYY

-336 HLTPEFLTVYESIV
+336 HLTREFLTVYESIV
-350 NRRIEAKRK
+350 NRRIEAKRN

-387 SPDLLINTTLTGQLT
+387 SPDLLINTTITGQLT

-408 RITLAGGSV
+408 MITTTGGNV

-425 VILCKRDNV
+425 VILCKRHNV
-434 QAIRDTVSLFELN
+434 QAIRDTVRLFELN
-447 TIFTMEYTEYRALY
+447 TIFSMEYTEYRALY

-498 KAAIAYLTKKTPI
+498 KAAIAYLTKQTPI
-511 KDTILH
+511 KDTILQCH
-517 CQDIRDFITL
+517 DIRDFINL

-537 GVLLGKAIRWY
+537 NQPIGKSIRWY
-548 HSTSEQGAIHYA
+548 HSTSTMSAIHYA

-596 NIIKSTGV
+596 NIIKSCGV
-604 SL
+604 NHA